1 MIEGSWLG
9 DSARRLFASS
19 LDSRSAAARACFMA
33 DMVRTVP
40 HWQWKKGNPSL
51 LNLKLVKHSAQV
63 RELVEVDMAITVT
76 SSLQYKLHSDGTSL
90 NIASLINEF
99 YWKGN

>member
-19 LDSRSAAARACFMA
+19 LDSRSAAARACFMS

-40 HWQWKKGNPSL
+40 HLQWKKLPSL
-51 LNLKLVKHSAQV
+51 LNLKSEKHSAQV

-76 SSLQYKLHSDGTSL
+76 S
-90 NIASLINEF
+90 
-99 YWKGN
+99 